1 MAQRWIILV
10 SKMWIRTKIP
20 NTKVSN
26 NDIVNYVVWEKNIW
40 KLKET
45 KAIKD
50 IIWLLKLLLF
60 RYRLQV
66 QVSDETGTTT
76 FVLFD
81 NEAKKIV
88 YKTAKEFAETYLEV
102 D

>member
-1 MAQRWIILV
+1 
-10 SKMWIRTKIP
+10 MWIRTKIP
-20 NTKVSN
+20 YTKVSN
-26 NDIVNYVVWEKNIW
+26 NDIVNYVVWDKNIW

-50 IIWLLKLLLF
+50 IIWLLKLLLC
-60 RYRLQV
+60 RYIQ
-66 QVSDETGTTT
+66 TTTTT

-88 YKTAKEFAETYLEV
+88 HKIAKEIAKTHAEV

>member
-1 MAQRWIILV
+1 MIL
-10 SKMWIRTKIP
+10 WIRSFGK
-20 NTKVSN
+20 
-26 NDIVNYVVWEKNIW
+26 KNIW
-40 KLKET
+40 KIEDT

-50 IIWLLKLLLF
+50 IIWLLKLLLC
-60 RYRLQV
+60 RYKLQV

-81 NEAKKIV
+81 NETKKIV
-88 YKTAKEFAETYLEV
+88 HKTAKEIAETHAEV